1 MYKIKASRVN
11 IKVIGVGGGGCN
23 SVNKMLE
30 EQIEGVDFIVSNTDE
45 QVLSMSKCQNKITL
59 GQKVTSGM
67 GAGAEPEI
75 GRLAAIESENEIRN
89 ALAGAHLVFI
99 TAGMGGGTGT
109 GAAPEIARIA
119 MEQGALVIAIVT
131 KPFNFENR
139 MRMAHAIK
147 GIEQLKQYVDSIITI
162 SNEAL
167 LSVIGNKPITH
178 AFEQVNRVVV
188 QGVKTITDLIS
199 VPALINLDFADI
211 KTVMKEKGDALFG
224 IGIGAGE
231 QKAIEAANKAVKSLL
246 LETEIRGSKY
256 AIVNIT
262 GGLTTS
268 LNDANDAVDIVQQA
282 AGEDINIIFGLSINE
297 ELNDEIIVTVI
308 ATRDD
313 EDYINKRNRLR
324 IQNESKTIN
333 SIVRTRDVPLQNTHN
348 QNQQHFNEST
358 TDVYEDEPTINF
370 ENISQ
375 EMNNIPANSFVQT
388 NVNTTTSIFTN
399 SPHNQQ
405 SKSTGFLQEDT
416 DDYDDDDDVPTFLR
430 AR

>member
-1 MYKIKASRVN
+1 MNKLKTSQVN

-23 SVNKMLE
+23 SVNKMIE
-30 EQIEGVDFIVSNTDE
+30 ESIDGVDFIVANTDV
-45 QVLSMSKCQNKITL
+45 QVLNMSNCKNKIIL
-59 GQKVTSGM
+59 GEKVTNGL

-75 GRLAAIESENEIRN
+75 GRLAAIESEKEIK
-89 ALAGAHLVFI
+89 AHLAGAHLVFI

-109 GAAPEIARIA
+109 GATPEIARMA
-119 MEQGALVIAIVT
+119 MEQGSLVVAIVT

-139 MRMAHAIK
+139 MRMAHAVK

-167 LSVIGNKPITH
+167 LSVIGNRPIMH

-199 VPALINLDFADI
+199 VPALINLDFSDI
-211 KTVMKEKGDALFG
+211 KTVMKERGDALFG
-224 IGIGAGE
+224 IGIGSGE

-268 LNDANDAVDIVQQA
+268 LNDANDAVDIIQQA
-282 AGEDINIIFGLSINE
+282 AGEDINIIFGLAINE

-313 EDYINKRNRLR
+313 EDYINKRNKLR
-324 IQNESKTIN
+324 IKTESHAIKSVVNSRNEPNKSIQIQPLNTN
-333 SIVRTRDVPLQNTHN
+333 SF
-348 QNQQHFNEST
+348 QHDN
-358 TDVYEDEPTINF
+358 EPTIDF
-370 ENISQ
+370 ESISRDV
-375 EMNNIPANSFVQT
+375 NNSPSHSFVRAD
-388 NVNTTTSIFTN
+388 VNTTTSIFQN
-399 SPHNQQ
+399 EPP
-405 SKSTGFLQEDT
+405 KSTGFFAEET
-416 DDYDDDDDVPTFLR
+416 DDYDDDDDIPTFLR